1 MIDSLA
7 ADAICQRLHGG
18 WFGLFKFGVEWSG
31 VVREGVQIL
40 GSAWA
45 VLYNKQIQFSALPLA
60 NISLLVSQKLR
71 KWAGL
76 PHFVNLNTTIDFSKV
91 T

>member
-1 MIDSLA
+1 MV
-7 ADAICQRLHGG
+7 RGG
-18 WFGLFKFGVEWSG
+18 A
-31 VVREGVQIL
+31 QIL

-45 VLYNKQIQFSALPLA
+45 VLYNKQIQLSAPPLA